1 MALLTP
7 RGWAKI
13 LAFGAMT
20 GMRSMAGV
28 ATLTMSDR
36 RVRTLMALV
45 AVGEMVADKTPWIGD
60 RVEPLPLAGRAL
72 LGTAVGTV
80 IARDR
85 REDVLLGGALGA
97 ASAVI
102 VAHLAF
108 RVRQTLPV
116 SDVAGGLLED
126 GLVLAL
132 ASRYA

>member
-20 GMRSMAGV
+20 GMRSVAGV
-28 ATLTMSDR
+28 ATLNMSDR
-36 RVRTLMALV
+36 RVRTLMALM

-72 LGTAVGTV
+72 FGAAIGTV
-80 IARDR
+80 IARDQ